1 MFYVLCFTY
10 YVLRGSQRRE
20 TRGLGGKGKGERGK
34 GKGSS
39 SYIVFGFQFSVKS
52 KDGFRHVPE

>member
-1 MFYVLCFTY
+1 MGWNRKLIIPGFEL
-10 YVLRGSQRRE
+10 QRDE
-20 TRGLGGKGKGERGK
+20 EKGKRGK